1 MLLQSLFGLL
11 TAYLLYAMLAMP
23 FAVWA
28 GRSAHAGTIAGKSLY
43 PGHAR
48 TLFLF
53 VLPMVL
59 VGYGLTR
66 GFDNR
71 SPDTPYQPDEWGQL
85 LFLAMAPCL
94 GMIYGSFFG
103 FLQGW
108 SERDHRPESLNPDI

>member
-1 MLLQSLFGLL
+1 MLLQSLFGPLP
-11 TAYLLYAMLAMP
+11 AYLLYSMVAFP

-28 GRSAHAGTIAGKSLY
+28 GRSAHAGTIDGKSLY

-53 VLPMVL
+53 VLPIIL
-59 VGYGLTR
+59 VGYGMIR

-71 SPDTPYQPDEWGQL
+71 DPDAPYESDEWGQL

-94 GMIYGSFFG
+94 GMIYGAIFG
-103 FLQGW
+103 FLHGW
-108 SERDHRPESLNPDI
+108 SERDRHPES